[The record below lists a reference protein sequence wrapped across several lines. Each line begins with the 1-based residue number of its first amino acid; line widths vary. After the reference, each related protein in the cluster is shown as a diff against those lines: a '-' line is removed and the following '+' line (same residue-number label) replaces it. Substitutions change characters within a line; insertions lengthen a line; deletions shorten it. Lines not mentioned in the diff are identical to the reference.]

1 MVMSMTMVASG
12 FRCAENIAV
21 VVLDKRSETA
31 AGIITCSITEDVNKT
46 TGHVRPIVP
55 ERHDIAM

>member
-1 MVMSMTMVASG
+1 MSMTIVVSG
-12 FRCAENIAV
+12 FRCAENTPV

-31 AGIITCSITEDVNKT
+31 ASIITCGITEDVNKT
-46 TGHVRPIVP
+46 TRHVRPIVP